1 MHWYSGNNKS
11 ARRIPVR
18 YMDHRRS
25 TTTSP
30 SRQAE
35 PAEWVREVRQSPY
48 ENRASGSSSQKQS
61 SVGQK
66 PGPVEPAREKTEAL
80 PEGEI
85 DWQAL
90 ALRLRAEMDNF
101 RQRQMRRAD
110 EAIAAERE
118 RLLRQFLPVADNLR
132 RALNQEKQDEATLQE
147 GVELVYR
154 QLMHM
159 LGTEGVTPIEAV
171 NQPFDPELHEAIATA
186 PTQTEAGYVIEEVE
200 PGYKLNGKL
209 LRPAQVIVAD

>member
-18 YMDHRRS
+18 YVDHRRD
-25 TTTSP
+25 TASP
-30 SRQAE
+30 PRRAE
-35 PAEWVREVRQSPY
+35 PVEWVREVRQSPY
-48 ENRASGSSSQKQS
+48 ENHSSGSSNQRSGS
-61 SVGQK
+61 GGQVQEV
-66 PGPVEPAREKTEAL
+66 VEPAREKTEARS
-80 PEGEI
+80 EGEI

-209 LRPAQVIVAD
+209 LRPARVIVAD